1 MPLAITGSTVAL
13 TTAINE
19 FSAKY
24 HDDYFLVRT
33 EAVAYLCNP
42 PDDASAMQLASLL
55 LDTLKRWGAEK
66 RGAPS
71 CQSLD
76 AAKTALKNPILHQQL
91 KDLADSFTYL
101 AITKGA
107 RCLRVGAPF
116 RSVAEFDACLIK
128 TLNDLAGGVLVGNTN
143 VTYPMKGLLL
153 ITGLMPAFDSQV
165 KGGAAVA
172 GLLGMKLQSYR
183 LRPQLC
189 TGTKK
194 ICALPFYIAD
204 CVSRSAVMIDEAIKN
219 SARPNLRGH
228 HGRLFDIL
236 LFMQKDL
243 TPDTALI
250 RYASSRSSL
259 RWYSI

>member
-1 MPLAITGSTVAL
+1 MRLAITGSTVAL
-13 TTAINE
+13 TTAIDE
-19 FSAKY
+19 FNANY
-24 HDDYFLVRT
+24 HDDYSLVHAKAAT
-33 EAVAYLCNP
+33 YLSNP
-42 PDDASAMQLASLL
+42 PDDASATQLASPL

-66 RGAPS
+66 RGAPA
-71 CQSLD
+71 CQPLD
-76 AAKTALKNPILHQQL
+76 AAKTALNNLALHQQL
-91 KDLADSFTYL
+91 KDLADSFIYL
-101 AITKGA
+101 AITNGA
-107 RCLRVGAPF
+107 RCLQEGAPF

-128 TLNDLAGGVLVGNTN
+128 TLNDLARGLLVGNTN
-143 VTYPMKGLLL
+143 VTYPMKALLL

-189 TGTKK
+189 TDTKK

-204 CVSRSAVMIDEAIKN
+204 CVSRSTVIIDEAIKN
-219 SARPNLRGH
+219 SRRPNLKGH
-228 HGRLFDIL
+228 YGRLFDIL

-243 TPDTALI
+243 TPETALI
-250 RYASSRSSL
+250 RYASSRSTL